1 MESLLVNLKKQVT
14 CSICLDTYTEPK
26 TIPCLHTF
34 CCECLDKHARVS
46 QKQGKFRCPE
56 CQAAI
61 DLPEGNRF
69 DRLPNSFFHK
79 SLLSLLAVRQ
89 SGEASS
95 ITCYQCSA
103 TNPQMYYCFDCGRFM
118 CPDCFN
124 AHEVL
129 KKSFQGH
136 KVTPVQDFKTED
148 YEALLRRQPFCSQQ
162 FHEREIAR
170 FFCSQCQVCIC
181 QICIVTDHQN
191 HKVVLLDK
199 AAHEEKDNIM
209 SGAKLIKKMESELQ
223 EVIKQFEETISKLE
237 SNMETAKRG
246 VKQTAEQMIANIR
259 EREREALESLEATRV
274 SRLYKINLAKQEV
287 ESLVK
292 QMNHAAQFA
301 ENLVQRTSSSDIMQN
316 KETLKTKFEELL
328 RVEVPKHQQT
338 TFIKFTATSQ
348 KDLKLGFIEVTEGT
362 AKAAKSTLEGLDKT
376 FQAGVEAEF
385 TFCPKTSRGEM
396 SNQADLKSR
405 LELLIRP
412 VSYAVRDVTV
422 KEKEDGN
429 LRLKFTPNEPGA
441 YSIEVKINGDKLPT
455 CPTIVQVKERELVVV
470 NELMLELFTGE
481 TFEWLYGIAVN
492 TEGQIVVT
500 DNFGNCVYVFD
511 INGNCVRKIG
521 SKGNNTGQFQYPN
534 GISFLNDNEVLIADY
549 GNCRIQRL
557 NIQTGTVVK
566 SFGKK
571 GLEKGEFD
579 RPIDVIVDDQK
590 HIVVTEWGN
599 GRIQVMSKDGESIFT
614 FGDKGPGK
622 LDGPTCCILCEK
634 MFLVSDEGNHCIKVF
649 DQTGTLLYQF
659 GKQGYQDGQLK
670 APYGLLVDSSNN
682 LLLCDSGNNRVQQF
696 SLDGR
701 FTGKS
706 IARLSSPVAITKA
719 PDGRILVTSHNE
731 KKVYILK

>member
-1 MESLLVNLKKQVT
+1 MNSLPKNLKKQVT
-14 CSICLDTYTEPK
+14 CSICLHTYTEPK
-26 TIPCLHTF
+26 TISCLHTF
-34 CCECLDKHARVS
+34 CCECLEKHVRVS
-46 QKQGKFRCPE
+46 QKKGKFRCPE
-56 CQAAI
+56 CQAVI
-61 DLPEGNRF
+61 DLPDGNRF
-69 DRLPNSFFHK
+69 DRLPTSFFHK
-79 SLLSLLAVRQ
+79 SLLNLLAVRK
-89 SGEASS
+89 GGAASS
-95 ITCYQCSA
+95 FTCFQCSV
-103 TNPQMYYCFDCGRFM
+103 TNPQMYYCFDCERFM

-136 KVTPVQDFKTED
+136 KVTPVQDFKAED
-148 YEALLRRQPFCSQQ
+148 YEALLRRQPFCSQE
-162 FHEREIAR
+162 FHEREITR

-274 SRLYKINLAKQEV
+274 SRLHKINLAKQEV

-292 QMNHAAQFA
+292 QMNQAAQFA

-338 TFIKFTATSQ
+338 TFIKFTAASQ
-348 KDLKLGFIEVTEGT
+348 KDLKLGFIEVTEDT
-362 AKAAKSTLEGLDKT
+362 AKAAKSTLEGLDQT

-385 TFCPKTSRGEM
+385 TLYPKKSGDEM

-405 LELLIRP
+405 VELLVKPIK
-412 VSYAVRDVTV
+412 DVTDV
-422 KEKEDGN
+422 IVEEKEGGN
-429 LRLKFTPNEPGA
+429 LALKFTPKVAGA
-441 YSIEVKINGDKLPT
+441 YSIQVKINGDKLSTRPMT
-455 CPTIVQVKERELVVV
+455 VQVKERELVVV
-470 NELMLELFTGE
+470 GELKLKFSPGDKPVN
-481 TFEWLYGIAVN
+481 FYGIAVN
-492 TEGQIVVT
+492 TNGTIVLT
-500 DNFGNCVYVFD
+500 DNNGHCVYVFD
-511 INGNCVRKIG
+511 KNGNCLRKIKSVG
-521 SKGNNTGQFQYPN
+521 SNTGQFKYPDR
-534 GISFLNDNEVLIADY
+534 ISFLNDNEVLIADF

-566 SFGKK
+566 SFGKFGK
-571 GLEKGEFD
+571 GKGELSN
-579 RPIDVIVDDQK
+579 PIDVTVNDEGSL
-590 HIVVTEWGN
+590 VVTERDN
-599 GRIQVMSKDGESIFT
+599 NRIQVMSKEGESIFT
-614 FGDKGPGK
+614 FGDKGPEK
-622 LDGPTCCILCEK
+622 LLWPTCCILYQNR
-634 MFLVSDEGNHCIKVF
+634 FLVSDTGNHCIKAF
-649 DQTGTLLYQF
+649 DQSGTFLYKF
-659 GKQGYQDGQLK
+659 GKKGNQDGQFNW
-670 APYGLLVDSSNN
+670 PYGLLVDSSAN
-682 LLLCDSGNNRVQQF
+682 LLVCDSGNNRVQQF

-706 IARLSSPVAITKA
+706 IIRLSNVTAMLTA
-719 PDGRILVTSHNE
+719 PDRRILVTSHDE